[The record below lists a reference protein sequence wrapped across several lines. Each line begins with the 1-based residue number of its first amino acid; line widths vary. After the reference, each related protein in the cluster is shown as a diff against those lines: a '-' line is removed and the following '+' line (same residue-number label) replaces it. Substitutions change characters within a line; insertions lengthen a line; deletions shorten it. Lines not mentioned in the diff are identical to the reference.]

1 MKEWFNELEQ
11 REQRLISIMAV
22 LLIITGIYFLAIQPL
37 QERIERAEAKL
48 VTEQK
53 LLAWVEKNAT
63 KIVRLRGLSGRSSNN
78 NGSLDQ
84 LINRSARQHNITIN
98 RLQPQNSKMQ
108 VMIDKA
114 PFHQILQWVQTMQLT
129 YGLTIEIADFRQD
142 NQSGFVKT
150 RIVVGQ

>member
-11 REQRLISIMAV
+11 REQRLISVMTV
-22 LLIITGIYFLAIQPL
+22 LLIIAGIYFLAIQPL

-63 KIVRLRGLSGRSSNN
+63 KIVRLRSQSGRSVN